1 MRKTSET
8 KHKID
13 GSVTK
18 FVALG
23 TGEEG
28 SGHGTYMYVFHDYN
42 VALAFTRQAM
52 LKIDPKT
59 NDFYPISWDVYPCD
73 VYATVEG
80 ALGDLQYA
88 WDNNDPMND
97 EGVDV

>member
-1 MRKTSET
+1 MES

-13 GSVTK
+13 GSVTV

-23 TGEEG
+23 NGEWG
-28 SGHGTYMYVFHDYN
+28 SGHGNYMYVFHDYN
-42 VALAFTRQAM
+42 VALAFTRTAM
-52 LKIDPKT
+52 LKIDPAT
-59 NDFYPISWDVYPCD
+59 NDHYPISWDVYPCD

-88 WDNNDPMND
+88 FEVNEEEDGDA
-97 EGVDV
+97 

>member
-1 MRKTSET
+1 MES

-13 GSVTK
+13 GSVTM

-23 TGEEG
+23 LGEWG

-52 LKIDPKT
+52 LKLDPNT
-59 NDFYPISWDVYPCD
+59 NDHYPLSWDVYPCD
-73 VYATVEG
+73 VYATAAG

-88 WDNNDPMND
+88 FEINEEEDGDA
-97 EGVDV
+97 